1 MISPLDVV
9 CINNNVLLPIVK
21 NSTTMGRMAASR
33 TLVVKGKKVLSTG
46 MVQIKERVKKT
57 MGMEQMVVVSRV
69 VEKAEVVKTKKRML
83 KRVGRRL

>member
-21 NSTTMGRMAASR
+21 NSTTMGRIAASR
-33 TLVVKGKKVLSTG
+33 ALVVKGKKVLSTG

>member
-33 TLVVKGKKVLSTG
+33 ALVVKGKKVLSTG

>member
-1 MISPLDVV
+1 MISPLDIV
-9 CINNNVLLPIVK
+9 CINKNVLLPIVK
-21 NSTTMGRMAASR
+21 NSTTMGRMAAR
-33 TLVVKGKKVLSTG
+33 RALVVKGKKVLSTG

-57 MGMEQMVVVSRV
+57 MRKEQMVVVNRV

>member
-33 TLVVKGKKVLSTG
+33 ALVVKGKKVLSTG

-69 VEKAEVVKTKKRML
+69 VEKAEVVKTRKRIL